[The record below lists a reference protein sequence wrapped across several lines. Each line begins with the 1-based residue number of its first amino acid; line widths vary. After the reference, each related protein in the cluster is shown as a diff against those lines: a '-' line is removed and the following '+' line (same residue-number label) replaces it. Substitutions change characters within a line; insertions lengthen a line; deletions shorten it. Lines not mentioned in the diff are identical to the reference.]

1 MKYTIFSLGNPG
13 TDYKNTRHNAARIV
27 CDVLD
32 WSNIDAEYVVPDTF
46 MNETGNF
53 VKKYLKQKS
62 AVVPVIVYD
71 DKDISVGQVK
81 ISYDKNA
88 GGHNGVQSVIDQLG
102 TKEFIRVRIGIGAK
116 TNPDMLLQDYV
127 LSKLKPAEIDMLKD
141 LKTKV
146 GEIINT
152 IVKDGYAKAMEKY
165 N

>member
-13 TDYKNTRHNAARIV
+13 SEYKHTRHNAARIV
-27 CDVLD
+27 CDAIEWGNVE
-32 WSNIDAEYVVPDTF
+32 AEYVVPDTF

-53 VKKYLKQKS
+53 IKKYLKQKS
-62 AVVPVIVYD
+62 AVVPVVVYD
-71 DKDISVGQVK
+71 DKDISVGQIK

-116 TNPDMLLQDYV
+116 TNSDMLLQDYV
-127 LSKLKPAEIDMLKD
+127 LSKLNKDEIEMLKS
-141 LKTKV
+141 LKTKMSD
-146 GEIINT
+146 IINT